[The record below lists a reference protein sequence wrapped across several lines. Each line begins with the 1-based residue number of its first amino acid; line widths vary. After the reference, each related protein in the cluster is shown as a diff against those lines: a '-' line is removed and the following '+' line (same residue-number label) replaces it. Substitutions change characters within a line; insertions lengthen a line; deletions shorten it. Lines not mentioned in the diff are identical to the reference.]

1 MISGE
6 NFLGNKKAVSYLN
19 KSLEKGFISHAYLF
33 NGPRHIGKTTLA
45 LYFASELLNDDA
57 RQVMQNPDLLFVTPN
72 EDEKQISVEAIRN
85 LQKDL
90 SLYPYKSKYKIAIIG
105 NAELMNKAAAN
116 ALLKTLE
123 EPGETSVLILVS
135 SESNKILDTIKSRCQ
150 IINLSSVPEKI
161 IEEFLMKKN
170 NDKSIIKDAVEFSQ
184 GRAGMAIELCN
195 NEGYLQT
202 MKAREKQII
211 GFFDADDN
219 FKKLE
224 NAAEICSL
232 DSEEI
237 SKVLDVWTMVLRS
250 ELLKSVEKKDIVRC
264 KKIKNAIEKIAS
276 IEEDILEKN
285 VNVRLA
291 IENLCLGF

>member
-161 IEEFLMKKN
+161 IEEFLMKMDD
-170 NDKSIIKDAVEFSQ
+170 DKSVIKDAVEFSQ

-195 NEGYLQT
+195 DKEYLQT
-202 MKAREKQII
+202 MRERGKQII
-211 GFFDADDN
+211 GFFDTDDN
-219 FKKLE
+219 FRKLE

-237 SKVLDVWTMVLRS
+237 SKVLDIWTMALRS

>member
-19 KSLEKGFISHAYLF
+19 KSLEKGFVSHAYLF

-90 SLYPYKSKYKIAIIG
+90 SLYPYKSKYKVAIIG

-161 IEEFLMKKN
+161 IEEFLMKMDD
-170 NDKSIIKDAVEFSQ
+170 DKSVIKDAVEFSQ

-195 NEGYLQT
+195 DKEYLQT
-202 MKAREKQII
+202 IRERGKQII
-211 GFFDADDN
+211 GFFDTDDN
-219 FKKLE
+219 SRKLE

-237 SKVLDVWTMVLRS
+237 SKVLDIWTMALRS
-250 ELLKSVEKKDIVRC
+250 ELLKSVERKDIVRC